1 MRIEVYIIEL
11 LYTHDCVIIPDFGA
25 FLTKRESAFIDT
37 DLHQIEP
44 PKRSLQF
51 SAQIKNHDGLLAKHI
66 AFKQQ
71 VTFQKAEAKIKFFV
85 EDLRTALHEGKN
97 VHLQGIGTF
106 LYDEQISFQPEK
118 NQNFLLESFGLEK
131 ITLDTFQQEPSETPD
146 STPKVKSIQPTQTSR
161 TSQYLKYAAVG
172 FIGLGITA
180 ALGLGYYEN
189 QVETYN
195 VAEQQ
200 KAEKALQEEI
210 QAASF
215 SLKSAFQPI
224 VVNESSADATA
235 EENAA
240 SENNTIHQYHII
252 AGAFRVKANAYKKI
266 KQLNKQ
272 DYQATYVG
280 ENRYHLHQIAYASFD
295 QKADAIV
302 FLRQIRAENPAAWL
316 LVE

>member
-25 FLTKRESAFIDT
+25 FLTKRESASINT

-44 PKRSLQF
+44 PKRRLQF

-66 AFKQQ
+66 AFKEQ

-85 EDLRTALHEGKN
+85 EDLRTALHEGKSI
-97 VHLQGIGTF
+97 HLNGIGIF
-106 LYDEQISFQPEK
+106 MYDEQISFQAEE

-131 ITLDTFQQEPSETPD
+131 IALDAFQQKPSETENSD
-146 STPKVKSIQPTQTSR
+146 HIVKSIQPTQTSK

-172 FIGLGITA
+172 FIGLGIAA

-215 SLKSAFQPI
+215 SLKVLSNPLSLTIRQPTLSLKKTSHPRI
-224 VVNESSADATA
+224 TQHT
-235 EENAA
+235 
-240 SENNTIHQYHII
+240 NTISLQVH
-252 AGAFRVKANAYKKI
+252 FV
-266 KQLNKQ
+266 
-272 DYQATYVG
+272 
-280 ENRYHLHQIAYASFD
+280 
-295 QKADAIV
+295 
-302 FLRQIRAENPAAWL
+302 
-316 LVE
+316 

>member
-25 FLTKRESAFIDT
+25 FLTKRESASINT

-44 PKRSLQF
+44 PKRRLQF
-51 SAQIKNHDGLLAKHI
+51 SAQIKNHDGLLARHI
-66 AFKQQ
+66 AFKEQI
-71 VTFQKAEAKIKFFV
+71 TFQKAEAKIKFFV
-85 EDLRTALHEGKN
+85 EDFRTALHEGKN

-106 LYDEQISFQPEK
+106 IYDEQISFQPEK

-131 ITLDTFQQEPSETPD
+131 ITLDTIQQEPSGTQD
-146 STPKVKSIQPTQTSR
+146 SDHKVKSIQTPKTSA
-161 TSQYLKYAAVG
+161 YLKYAAVG
-172 FIGLGITA
+172 FIGLGIAA

-210 QAASF
+210 QSASF

-224 VVNESSADATA
+224 VVNKTSADAI
-235 EENAA
+235 
-240 SENNTIHQYHII
+240 SEKDIAPETKATHQYHII

-266 KQLNKQ
+266 KQLNRQ
-272 DYQATYVG
+272 DYQANYVG
-280 ENRYHLHQIAYASFD
+280 ENRYNLHQIAYASFE
-295 QKADAIV
+295 QKTDAIA
-302 FLRQIRAENPAAWL
+302 FLRQIRIKNPNAWL
-316 LVE
+316 LVQ

>member
-25 FLTKRESAFIDT
+25 FLTKRESASINT

-44 PKRSLQF
+44 PKRRLQF

-66 AFKQQ
+66 AFKEQ

-85 EDLRTALHEGKN
+85 EDLRTALHEGKSI
-97 VHLQGIGTF
+97 HLNGIGTF
-106 LYDEQISFQPEK
+106 MYDEQISFQAEE

-131 ITLDTFQQEPSETPD
+131 IALDAFQQKPSETENSD
-146 STPKVKSIQPTQTSR
+146 HIVKSIQPTQTSK

-172 FIGLGITA
+172 FIGLGIAA

-189 QVETYN
+189 QVETFN

-215 SLKSAFQPI
+215 SLKSAFKPI
-224 VVNESSADATA
+224 VVNNSSANTIS
-235 EENAA
+235 EENIA
-240 SENNTIHQYHII
+240 SENNTTHQYHII

-266 KQLNKQ
+266 KQLNRQ
-272 DYQATYVG
+272 DHQATYVG
-280 ENRYHLHQIAYASFD
+280 ENRYHLHQIAYASFN
-295 QKADAIV
+295 QKADAIA
-302 FLRQIRAENPAAWL
+302 FLRQIRANNPSAWL
-316 LVE
+316 LVQ